1 MADSVVEVAAE
12 AALQALPRCGRR
24 VARAGNPK
32 ISRTAAELWT
42 GSMIGPNGR
51 GCASCA
57 RTFATRFQRL
67 GPNAG
72 GGAER
77 GTYGC
82 RSGGVV
88 AVRPIGGN
96 VLGAAGFGLAFPV
109 AGRGCATR
117 GLRRS
122 GRRVGIL
129 RRLPT
134 ARGVW
139 RQSQPGR
146 GCSTFLPAPAGMGLQ
161 SRGAYLASSCRHRRS
176 ALVSGAAGR
185 WSSRSWKSR
194 AM

>member
-1 MADSVVEVAAE
+1 MVEVAAE

-32 ISRTAAELWT
+32 SSRTAAELWT

-96 VLGAAGFGLAFPV
+96 VLGAAGFWFGVSGSWSRMRHQRAA
-109 AGRGCATR
+109 AGWS
-117 GLRRS
+117 S
-122 GRRVGIL
+122 GRD
-129 RRLPT
+129 PT
-134 ARGVW
+134 AAADRTRSVASKPARARLLNLSCPPHLHIGDQLG
-139 RQSQPGR
+139 RQGSVRPGR
-146 GCSTFLPAPAGMGLQ
+146 RPFGIEVD
-161 SRGAYLASSCRHRRS
+161 
-176 ALVSGAAGR
+176 LVGELSDQV
-185 WSSRSWKSR
+185 
-194 AM
+194 

>member
-1 MADSVVEVAAE
+1 MSLATALKGAVAA
-12 AALQALPRCGRR
+12 ARARPPIVKAWPTVWSRLLRRRRCRLCLAVVVVSLVRAIPRARALQP
-24 VARAGNPK
+24 
-32 ISRTAAELWT
+32 SLWT

-96 VLGAAGFGLAFPV
+96 GLGAAGFL
-109 AGRGCATR
+109 
-117 GLRRS
+117 
-122 GRRVGIL
+122 
-129 RRLPT
+129 
-134 ARGVW
+134 VW
-139 RQSQPGR
+139 RFR
-146 GCSTFLPAPAGMGLQ
+146 
-161 SRGAYLASSCRHRRS
+161 
-176 ALVSGAAGR
+176 
-185 WSSRSWKSR
+185 
-194 AM
+194 

>member
-1 MADSVVEVAAE
+1 VVVEVAAE

-24 VARAGNPK
+24 VAPAGNPK
-32 ISRTAAELWT
+32 SSRTAAELWT

-57 RTFATRFQRL
+57 RTFGTRFRRL

-96 VLGAAGFGLAFPV
+96 VLGRRAFGLAFPV

-117 GLRRS
+117 GLRRG

-146 GCSTFLPAPAGMGLQ
+146 GCSTFLVRHTCTSAISSAG
-161 SRGAYLASSCRHRRS
+161 RGACAQAGAPLALRWIWS
-176 ALVSGAAGR
+176 AS
-185 WSSRSWKSR
+185 
-194 AM
+194 

>member
-1 MADSVVEVAAE
+1 VVEVAAE

-32 ISRTAAELWT
+32 SSRTAAELWT

-96 VLGAAGFGLAFPV
+96 VLGAAGFWFGVSGSWSRMRHQRAA
-109 AGRGCATR
+109 AGWS
-117 GLRRS
+117 S
-122 GRRVGIL
+122 GRD
-129 RRLPT
+129 PT
-134 ARGVW
+134 AAADRTRSVASKPA
-139 RQSQPGR
+139 RAR
-146 GCSTFLPAPAGMGLQ
+146 LLNLPANSGRNGSAIA
-161 SRGAYLASSCRHRRS
+161 RGAYLASSCRHRRS
-176 ALVSGAAGR
+176 ALVSGAASR
-185 WSSRSWKSR
+185 WSSRSWKIR